1 MADGGG
7 KTYVLVH
14 GAWNGGWIWRPVA
27 ERLAARGHRVLT
39 PTNTGLAER
48 RHLLS
53 RQVTIETFIDDITL
67 LLEVEELADVVL
79 VGHSFGG
86 NTISGVADR
95 MPERIRHLI
104 YLDAMVLEGG
114 QAPFD
119 ALPPD
124 VVAQRRAAI
133 AERGAGVALPA
144 PPSGG
149 LDVPPGAPIGDW
161 FYSRLTPHPAGTYE
175 SPLRLKNS
183 PGNGLPRSYVVC
195 TDPPNAAL
203 EFSRRWARG
212 REGWGWA
219 EVATSHN
226 AMVRE
231 PDLVAR
237 LLEDAA

>member
-1 MADGGG
+1 MDGG

-27 ERLAARGHRVLT
+27 ERLRARGHRVLA

-53 RQVTIETFIDDITL
+53 RQITLETFVDDVAL
-67 LLEVEELADVVL
+67 LLEAEELADVVL

-95 MPERIRHLI
+95 MPGRIRHLV

-114 QAPFD
+114 VSPFD
-119 ALPPD
+119 ALPPE

-133 AERGAGVALPA
+133 LERGAGVALP
-144 PPSGG
+144 PPPPDGF
-149 LDVPPGAPIGDW
+149 DVPPGPALDW
-161 FYSRLTPHPAGTYE
+161 FYPRLTPHPAGTYE
-175 SPLRLKNS
+175 SPLRLRNP
-183 PGNGLPRSYVVC
+183 PGNGLARSYVAC
-195 TDPPNAAL
+195 TDPPNAPLA
-203 EFSRRWARG
+203 FSRRWVRG
-212 REGWGWA
+212 RDGWGWA
-219 EVATSHN
+219 ELATSHN

-231 PDLVAR
+231 PELVAR
-237 LLEDAA
+237 LLEEIG